1 MRAEELD
8 SLGNTHTA
16 LHDATELGQECYE
29 ESMDANISLCDIFFD
44 EKNIVNTMQC
54 LLSDTNKTIEDLS
67 SLCVA
72 MQNNDIVISLT
83 HSGLMPIA
91 SAHMYIF
98 PYARMNKE
106 QLRSLRYV
114 VSQTK
119 QTFAAMFPQDEYV
132 VHGLPQPKGDSDL
145 ILFAASCLLL
155 HGLSTTTS
163 TKRGFLATKLDKP
176 TLVYHVNAT
185 LFHIIHACGMRSGAA
200 YTVARLLRK
209 HRVSTETW
217 MDSDHF

>member
-1 MRAEELD
+1 
-8 SLGNTHTA
+8 
-16 LHDATELGQECYE
+16 
-29 ESMDANISLCDIFFD
+29 
-44 EKNIVNTMQC
+44 
-54 LLSDTNKTIEDLS
+54 
-67 SLCVA
+67 
-72 MQNNDIVISLT
+72 
-83 HSGLMPIA
+83 
-91 SAHMYIF
+91 
-98 PYARMNKE
+98 MNKE

-132 VHGLPQPKGDSDL
+132 VHGLPQPKVDSDL